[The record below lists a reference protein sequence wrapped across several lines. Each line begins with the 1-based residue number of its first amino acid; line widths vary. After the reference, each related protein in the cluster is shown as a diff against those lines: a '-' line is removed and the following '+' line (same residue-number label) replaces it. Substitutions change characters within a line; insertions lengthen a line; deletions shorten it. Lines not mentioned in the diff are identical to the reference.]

1 MFYTYIFYI
10 YYLLNESLNKISQ
23 QFNQYKQK
31 RITTPLNTQ
40 KSQKHMTLE
49 IHDPSW
55 DKHMFD
61 RLSGISNSSGYYIY
75 KDNTDINKQ

>member
-1 MFYTYIFYI
+1 
-10 YYLLNESLNKISQ
+10 
-23 QFNQYKQK
+23 
-31 RITTPLNTQ
+31 
-40 KSQKHMTLE
+40 MTLE